1 MTQHHIKGNFDNNA
15 MCSRFPLIKK
25 FSVPVSCSACQ
36 WGEQVF
42 IRFLLRVQSQ
52 KVMNKTVLATGRVMA
67 ETPLLSLLSLGL
79 LVPHLLTGVG

>member
-1 MTQHHIKGNFDNNA
+1 MTLHHIKGNFDNNA

-25 FSVPVSCSACQ
+25 FSVPVSC
-36 WGEQVF
+36 EQVF
-42 IRFLLRVQSQ
+42 IRFLLRVWSQ